1 MSAVPV
7 ARLALSA
14 IVLALLGGCASSPG
28 ASTPAQVAAAAL
40 PAQWYAPAAHHG
52 ELADL
57 SRWWAQFND
66 PLLDRLI
73 ADAQRVSPTV
83 STARLRIE
91 QSRAARAT
99 ADADRLPQIDA
110 SANVQRGVYD
120 SRGVA
125 ASSANGSITASWELD
140 LFGSNAAARE
150 GAEARFAGAQAL
162 WHDARISVAAEVATQ
177 YTALRACEGATA
189 QWQVDA
195 DSRAETARLTGLTRR
210 AGFDAPVRESLA
222 RAAAAQTHARLVAQ
236 RAQCESTVKAL
247 VALTARPEPALREA
261 LAASLGVIAQPREIA
276 VPALPGALLQQRPDL
291 ASVERDVLA
300 AAAQLTE
307 ERIDRLPRIR
317 LNGSVGATR
326 YRGGGF
332 GGIGGGGIPSIDGS
346 GSTWSIGPLSV
357 SMPIF
362 DGGLRAAR
370 VEAARAGLTH
380 AQMQYAAA
388 VRRAVE
394 DVEQALVSLQGTAD
408 RLADAEIAATAHAE
422 SLRATDARCRGGL
435 GNGLDLEDARRASA
449 QAQLAVIDLKRE
461 RVTAWISLYRAL
473 GGGWGATSPDAPNTE
488 PVATATPAAAAA
500 STAR

>member
-14 IVLALLGGCASSPG
+14 IVLALLGGCASSPS
-28 ASTPAQVAAAAL
+28 APRPSQDAAAAL
-40 PAQWYAPAAHHG
+40 PAQWYAPTPHHG
-52 ELADL
+52 ELSDL
-57 SRWWAQFND
+57 AGWWAQFND

-83 STARLRIE
+83 STARLHIE

-125 ASSANGSITASWELD
+125 AGSANGSVTASWELD

-150 GAEARFAGAQAL
+150 GTQARFDGAQAL

-177 YTALRACEGATA
+177 YTALRACEAATA
-189 QWQVDA
+189 QWQLDA
-195 DSRAETARLTGLTRR
+195 DSRAETARLIGLTQR

-222 RAAAAQTHARLVAQ
+222 RAAAAQTHAQLMAQ
-236 RAQCESTVKAL
+236 RTQCESIVKAL
-247 VALTARPEPALREA
+247 VALTAQPEPALREA
-261 LAASLGVIAQPREIA
+261 LAASRGVIAQPRELA

-291 ASVERDVLA
+291 ASAERDVLA
-300 AAAQLTE
+300 AAAHLTE
-307 ERIDRLPRIR
+307 VRIDRLPRIR

-326 YRGGGF
+326 YQGGGF
-332 GGIGGGGIPSIDGS
+332 GGIGGAGIPSIEGS

-362 DGGLRAAR
+362 DGGLRAAQ
-370 VEAARAGLTH
+370 VESARAGLTH
-380 AQMQYAAA
+380 AQTQYAAS
-388 VRRAVE
+388 VRRAVG
-394 DVEQALVSLQGTAD
+394 DVEQALVSLQGTAE
-408 RLADAEIAATAHAE
+408 RQADAEIAATGYAE
-422 SLRATDARCRGGL
+422 SLRATDARWRGGL
-435 GNGLDLEDARRASA
+435 ANRFDLEDARRASA
-449 QAQLAVIDLKRE
+449 QAQLAVIALRRE

-473 GGGWGATSPDAPNTE
+473 GGGWGATSPDAPSGD
-488 PVATATPAAAAA
+488 PVAAAAPTTV
-500 STAR
+500 TARTAR

>member
-14 IVLALLGGCASSPG
+14 TVLALLGGCALSPG
-28 ASTPAQVAAAAL
+28 APTPSQDAAASL
-40 PAQWYAPAAHHG
+40 PAQWYAPTPHHG
-52 ELADL
+52 ELGDL
-57 SRWWAQFND
+57 SRWWAQFAD

-83 STARLRIE
+83 SAARLRIE
-91 QSRAARAT
+91 QSRAARAA

-110 SANVQRGVYD
+110 SANAQRGVYD

-125 ASSANGSITASWELD
+125 ATSANGSITASWELD
-140 LFGSNAAARE
+140 LFGSNAAARA

-177 YTALRACEGATA
+177 YTALRACEAAVA

-210 AGFDAPVRESLA
+210 AGFDAPLRESLA
-222 RAAAAQTHARLVAQ
+222 RAAAAQTHAQLVAQ
-236 RAQCESTVKAL
+236 RTQCESTVKAL
-247 VALTARPEPALREA
+247 VALTAQPEPDLRAA
-261 LAASLGVIAQPREIA
+261 LAASRGVIAQPREMA
-276 VPALPGALLQQRPDL
+276 VPALPAALLQQRPDL
-291 ASVERDVLA
+291 AGAELDVLA
-300 AAAQLTE
+300 AAANVTE
-307 ERIDRLPRIR
+307 VRIDRLPRIR
-317 LNGSVGATR
+317 LNGSVGATH
-326 YRGGGF
+326 YQGGGF
-332 GGIGGGGIPSIDGS
+332 GGIGGAGIPSIDGS

-362 DGGLRAAR
+362 DGGARAAK
-370 VEAARAGLTH
+370 VESARAGLTH
-380 AQMQYAAA
+380 AQAQYAAT
-388 VRRAVE
+388 VRRALE

-408 RLADAEIAATAHAE
+408 RQTDAETAATGYAE
-422 SLRATDARCRGGL
+422 SLRATDARYRGGL
-435 GNGLDLEDARRASA
+435 GNGFDLEDARRASA

-473 GGGWGATSPDAPNTE
+473 GGGWDAKAPDASSVD
-488 PVATATPAAAAA
+488 PVTTAK
-500 STAR
+500 TAH

>member
-28 ASTPAQVAAAAL
+28 ASTPAQIAAAAL

-83 STARLRIE
+83 ASARLRIE

-140 LFGSNAAARE
+140 LFGSNAAERE
-150 GAEARFAGAQAL
+150 GAQARFDGAQAL
-162 WHDARISVAAEVATQ
+162 WHDARISVAAEVASQ
-177 YTALRACEGATA
+177 YTALRACEAATG

-222 RAAAAQTHARLVAQ
+222 RAAAAQTHAQLMAQ
-236 RAQCESTVKAL
+236 RAQCESLVKAL
-247 VALTARPEPALREA
+247 VALSAQPEPALREA
-261 LAASLGVIAQPREIA
+261 LTASRGAIAQPREIA

-291 ASVERDVLA
+291 ASAERDVLA
-300 AAAQLTE
+300 AAANLTE
-307 ERIDRLPRIR
+307 VRIDRLPRIR

-326 YRGGGF
+326 YQGGGF
-332 GGIGGGGIPSIDGS
+332 GGIGGAGIPSIDGS

-408 RLADAEIAATAHAE
+408 RLTDAEIAATAYTE

-435 GNGLDLEDARRASA
+435 GNGFDLEDARRASA

-473 GGGWGATSPDAPNTE
+473 GGGWGAASPDAPNTD
-488 PVATATPAAAAA
+488 PVAAATPAAM
-500 STAR
+500 TARAAR